1 MAFFKKT
8 LTLIMN
14 YDIYISVCIRWG
26 KYYIHL
32 LSFFDLDQHL
42 LVLFFVVKK
51 IFKKLYFLKMIIY
64 NKIRGEVFW
73 QII

>member
-1 MAFFKKT
+1 MAFFKKM

-26 KYYIHL
+26 TLYTFTK
-32 LSFFDLDQHL
+32 SFGFGPTF
-42 LVLFFVVKK
+42 VGSFFVVKK